1 MMMMPTTINQSIPFL
16 TRVTEFYKKDKL
28 VNRLFMENLE
38 IVQTVLLAYTTQM
51 QKHENSLSLSLSL
64 SLITKNESLPVKF
77 QFSSKSLSHKKL

>member
-64 SLITKNESLPVKF
+64 ITKNESLPVKF